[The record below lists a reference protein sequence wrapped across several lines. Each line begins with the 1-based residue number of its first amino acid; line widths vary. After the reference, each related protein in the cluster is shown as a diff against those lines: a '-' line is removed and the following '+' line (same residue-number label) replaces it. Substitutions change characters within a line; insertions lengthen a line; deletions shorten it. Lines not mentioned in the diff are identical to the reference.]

1 MEEEKKE
8 ETKSVEELVEEMNEW
23 LEKAQTADGFYVT
36 ICLRNKDR
44 LDHYNVA
51 VRVNP
56 EDRLLH
62 LNAVEKLVRK
72 ENPRTPLNITKMQ
85 PRRFA

>member
-1 MEEEKKE
+1 MSEEEKEKTKE
-8 ETKSVEELVEEMNEW
+8 EKLVEEMNEW
-23 LEKAQTADGFYVT
+23 LEKAQTADGFFVT
-36 ICLRNKDR
+36 ICLRNKDK

-51 VRVNP
+51 IRVNP

-62 LNAVEKLVRK
+62 LNEGEKLVRS
-72 ENPRTPLNITKMQ
+72 ENPRTPLNITRMQ